1 MEEGFAEGGPAVV
14 AQDSDQFATKAD
26 LKAGLAELETRLV
39 REINNRDW
47 RMVGA
52 VFAIV
57 GVAVALLKLVP

>member
-1 MEEGFAEGGPAVV
+1 MTP
-14 AQDSDQFATKAD
+14 QDTEQFATKAD
-26 LKAGLAELETRLV
+26 LFELETRLV

>member
-1 MEEGFAEGGPAVV
+1 MEEGLAEGRLAAV
-14 AQDSDQFATKAD
+14 AQDSGQFATKAD
-26 LKAGLAELETRLV
+26 LTAGLAELETRLV
-39 REINNRDW
+39 REIVNRDW

>member
-1 MEEGFAEGGPAVV
+1 MEDGFAEGGLTVV
-14 AQDSDQFATKAD
+14 AQDSDQFAT
-26 LKAGLAELETRLV
+26 KAGLAELETRLV
-39 REINNRDW
+39 REIVNRDW

>member
-1 MEEGFAEGGPAVV
+1 MEEGFAEGGLTVV
-14 AQDSDQFATKAD
+14 AHDSEQFATKAD
-26 LKAGLAELETRLV
+26 LAELETRLV

>member
-1 MEEGFAEGGPAVV
+1 MEEGFAEGELTVV
-14 AQDSDQFATKAD
+14 APDSDQFATKAD
-26 LKAGLAELETRLV
+26 LAELETRLV

>member
-1 MEEGFAEGGPAVV
+1 MEEGFAEGGLTVV
-14 AQDSDQFATKAD
+14 AQDSGQFATKAD
-26 LKAGLAELETRLV
+26 LTAGLAELETRLV

>member
-1 MEEGFAEGGPAVV
+1 MEEGFAEGGLTVV

-26 LKAGLAELETRLV
+26 LAELETRLV

>member
-1 MEEGFAEGGPAVV
+1 MSIDTE
-14 AQDSDQFATKAD
+14 QFATKAD
-26 LKAGLAELETRLV
+26 LKAGLAQLETRLV

-57 GVAVALLKLVP
+57 GVAVALLKLIP

>member
-1 MEEGFAEGGPAVV
+1 MEEGLAEGGPAAV
-14 AQDSDQFATKAD
+14 AQDSGQFATKAD
-26 LKAGLAELETRLV
+26 LAELETRLV

>member
-1 MEEGFAEGGPAVV
+1 M
-14 AQDSDQFATKAD
+14 AQDSGQFATKAD
-26 LKAGLAELETRLV
+26 LTAGLAELETRLV

>member
-26 LKAGLAELETRLV
+26 LAELETRLV